1 MRKMFKRNYSAYFFM
16 ASLLAGCA
24 EPYSADPNANKDP
37 VVESVFLFGHIPD
50 ADIGADFQHPK
61 NPVPYENFNFSP
73 DNPIFNPYQA
83 LSVRYNKLING
94 ETVEKLDYTD
104 PVTKQLQ
111 GDCNAPDGVFEIK
124 EAGNGVEGLAAMEGW
139 TPDLILSD
147 WNMPE
152 MSGIEFIRKLR
163 EMGNNVKFGF
173 VTSEG
178 TEEMRKMAHD
188 AGALFLIAKPFT
200 VDVFR
205 QALANI

>member
-1 MRKMFKRNYSAYFFM
+1 MKILVTDDSKAMRMIVTR
-16 ASLLAGCA
+16 
-24 EPYSADPNANKDP
+24 
-37 VVESVFLFGHIPD
+37 HIRQSGID
-50 ADIGADFQHPK
+50 
-61 NPVPYENFNFSP
+61 
-73 DNPIFNPYQA
+73 
-83 LSVRYNKLING
+83 
-94 ETVEKLDYTD
+94 
-104 PVTKQLQ
+104 VT
-111 GDCNAPDGVFEIK
+111 EIK
-124 EAGNGVEGLAAMEGW
+124 EAGNGVEGLAAMEAW